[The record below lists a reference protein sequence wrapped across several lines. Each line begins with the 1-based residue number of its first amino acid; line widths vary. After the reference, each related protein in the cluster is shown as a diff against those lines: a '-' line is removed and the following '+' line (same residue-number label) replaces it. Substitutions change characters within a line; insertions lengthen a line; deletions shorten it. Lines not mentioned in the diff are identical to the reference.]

1 MHFGGCIHLLD
12 DVSNIRCL
20 KTNKQYKIKI
30 NMNAA
35 ILNNIIGQNMFL
47 FRVER
52 KDFMRLPYFTSHLVI
67 RPYGSKTSS
76 MSLTLVDLLNL
87 PIKSWPS
94 ARRDIFLFF
103 LVKCPDEMIRCETA
117 RPRVNSDHLQNK
129 TRTVHK
135 GNRVE

>member
-1 MHFGGCIHLLD
+1 
-12 DVSNIRCL
+12 
-20 KTNKQYKIKI
+20 
-30 NMNAA
+30 MNAA

-67 RPYGSKTSS
+67 LPYGSKTSS

-117 RPRVNSDHLQNK
+117 RPGVNSYRLRITHVASSKYNVPCHIRNSLKIHYMEVFLIDINQSLKFNE
-129 TRTVHK
+129 
-135 GNRVE
+135 NC